1 MCVCACVYAPPRGVL
16 WCAGWQFPQW
26 RHRAAQL
33 AGTMGK
39 ALGYHI
45 RPNRD
50 GRGFNT
56 KGVRWSEPVTQAM
69 LLVNSTNES
78 APANSERRRLSAPPT
93 TSTCPPDAVLRGSH
107 SKAVGGTGCTAAC
120 AAVPQNVK
128 DFWATQRDWGAA
140 DMYAYCEATR
150 NGTATPLQRR
160 ICGSVRGGGARCNE
174 NDCCLDGSQ
183 PTNLSTTFAWSLGR
197 SNRRCRGCTISQPS
211 TYRQVDQSS

>member
-1 MCVCACVYAPPRGVL
+1 MACCGAQEGSFRNGDIVRP
-16 WCAGWQFPQW
+16 
-26 RHRAAQL
+26 QL

-69 LLVNSTNES
+69 LLVNSHES
-78 APANSERRRLSAPPT
+78 APANPKGGASPHHQPRPPAPPT
-93 TSTCPPDAVLRGSH
+93 LCSAVIAKLWV
-107 SKAVGGTGCTAAC
+107 ATGCTAAC

-150 NGTATPLQRR
+150 NGTATPLQKR
-160 ICGSVRGGGARCNE
+160 ICGSVRGGRC
-174 NDCCLDGSQ
+174 
-183 PTNLSTTFAWSLGR
+183 SLQR
-197 SNRRCRGCTISQPS
+197 K
-211 TYRQVDQSS
+211 